1 MSDTLY
7 CFRCGDSLAAL
18 TPPISR
24 QDVCPACSN
33 YLHVCRMCIYFD
45 TNVATQCREDDAEEV
60 FDKQIANYC
69 DWYQPSPN
77 AFNPAGKRADDKAR
91 GAADALFSDKA
102 ADVADADTQTSAAED
117 LFR

>member
-33 YLHVCRMCIYFD
+33 YLHVCRMCLHFD

-60 FDKQIANYC
+60 LDKEIANFC

-77 AFNPAGKRADDKAR
+77 AFNPAGKKADDEAR
-91 GAADALFSDKA
+91 NAADALFSDPS
-102 ADVADADTQTSAAED
+102 ADDADTNAQSSAAED
-117 LFR
+117 LFH